1 MCNQQKIQ
9 FRRMESGDVEQV
21 HALDK
26 ISFAMP
32 WSERSYRYEVS
43 QNQNAI
49 LWVAEVISDSQVE
62 GHTSGPSAGHSASGG
77 EPSPVTIVGMIVVWF
92 VVDEAHI
99 GTIAVH
105 PDYQRCGIGRRL
117 LAASLLESQ
126 KLGAVSALLEVRSSN
141 LAAQNLY
148 KEFQFVKAGVRSH
161 YYQDN
166 GEDALLL
173 NLDHL
178 DHETLTSLFTKE
190 VKR

>member
-1 MCNQQKIQ
+1 
-9 FRRMESGDVEQV
+9 
-21 HALDK
+21 
-26 ISFAMP
+26 MP

-49 LWVAEVISDSQVE
+49 LWVAEDVGDSPAAQE
-62 GHTSGPSAGHSASGG
+62 GL
-77 EPSPVTIVGMIVVWF
+77 PVHIVGMIVVWF
-92 VVDEAHI
+92 IVDEAHI

-126 KLGAVSALLEVRSSN
+126 KLGAVTALLEVRSSN
-141 LAAQNLY
+141 LAAQDLY
-148 KEFQFVKAGVRSH
+148 KKFGFVKAGVRSH

-178 DHETLTSLFTKE
+178 DHEALMALLSEE
-190 VKR
+190 VK

>member
-1 MCNQQKIQ
+1 MVCEQKKIQ
-9 FRRMESGDVEQV
+9 FRRMASGDVEQV

-26 ISFAMP
+26 MSFAMP

-49 LWVAEVISDSQVE
+49 LWVAEVVSDDEVAPE
-62 GHTSGPSAGHSASGG
+62 T
-77 EPSPVTIVGMIVVWF
+77 SPVTIVGMIVVWF

-126 KLGAVSALLEVRSSN
+126 KLGGVSALLEVRSSN

-148 KEFQFVKAGVRSH
+148 KEFGFVEAGVRSH

-178 DHETLTSLFTKE
+178 DHEALTLLNAKE
-190 VKR
+190 VK